1 MFDKLMLMSL
11 VLFLSISFDKWL
23 REGCYIP
30 GKKKKSVKDYVAPKL
45 IILFQTSIWN
55 SGSIMCTKKTK
66 NKERIS
72 YKQTSKDNWLPKGQ
86 TTKLNGEF
94 KSFLEGQMHWDL
106 KAVMKWYYEKEKN
119 HF

>member
-1 MFDKLMLMSL
+1 
-11 VLFLSISFDKWL
+11 
-23 REGCYIP
+23 
-30 GKKKKSVKDYVAPKL
+30 
-45 IILFQTSIWN
+45 
-55 SGSIMCTKKTK
+55 MCTKKTK

-106 KAVMKWYYEKEKN
+106 KAVMK
-119 HF
+119 